1 MKVCKEARDFL
12 GCAKAFSDEPASVK
26 QEKANNPEQCNDE
39 GWCTANAGNDVFG
52 LPKVVGWEYK
62 ILDNGIHYVSPKYYK
77 IKHKGRSNRYLAR
90 KYVWHY
96 YQEATPAT
104 SGYYKTVSSGKENVV
119 ITPMDHITVT
129 PLHQKEFGFL
139 VSLDGPE
146 DLGLPIAPGLMIV
159 RIKHLLTTT
168 AENLKVNG
176 KRVERLMNASKLM
189 SSHV

>member
-1 MKVCKEARDFL
+1 MFGITIRKRRLLHL
-12 GCAKAFSDEPASVK
+12 GITRLLVRE
-26 QEKANNPEQCNDE
+26 
-39 GWCTANAGNDVFG
+39 
-52 LPKVVGWEYK
+52 
-62 ILDNGIHYVSPKYYK
+62 
-77 IKHKGRSNRYLAR
+77 R
-90 KYVWHY
+90 
-96 YQEATPAT
+96 
-104 SGYYKTVSSGKENVV
+104 ENVV

-129 PLHQKEFGFL
+129 PLPQKEFGFL

>member
-1 MKVCKEARDFL
+1 M
-12 GCAKAFSDEPASVK
+12 
-26 QEKANNPEQCNDE
+26 
-39 GWCTANAGNDVFG
+39 FG
-52 LPKVVGWEYK
+52 ITIRKLRLPHLVITRRLVRE
-62 ILDNGIHYVSPKYYK
+62 
-77 IKHKGRSNRYLAR
+77 R
-90 KYVWHY
+90 
-96 YQEATPAT
+96 
-104 SGYYKTVSSGKENVV
+104 ENVV
-119 ITPMDHITVT
+119 ITPTDHITVT